1 MEQGYNTAIYVMLNF
16 TDTYIYIYIY
26 VCVCMYTHTHTHIYT
41 YGKNVFKIGGG
52 LNHR

>member
-16 TDTYIYIYIY
+16 TDTYIY
-26 VCVCMYTHTHTHIYT
+26 VCMYTHTHIYT